1 METDNPILYHP
12 AAALVLF
19 KPEGNEQGLYIE
31 HYDMDDNGC
40 PVNPR
45 PLTLREAR
53 GLAKA
58 LDVRKEAEKA
68 FLRPQG
74 ILPPC
79 VLHLNPCEKGSVVW
93 YTKPQA
99 KTLHFA
105 DSLGLPSRQ
114 LQLPALVWAA
124 DRSRLFLYA
133 LKGKG
138 KPNLKTPLCFA
149 PFMNLY
155 ENGNVCMGSV
165 SVAIPK
171 TASLEEF
178 IAAWQGYFFDS
189 YFSHFIG
196 GNSPIQGNLV
206 SLYKDLMETGSPFPF
221 DVLLTNG
228 KTLKD
233 LLR

>member
-1 METDNPILYHP
+1 METDSPTLYHP

-19 KPEGNEQGLYIE
+19 KPEENEQGLYIE

-45 PLTLREAR
+45 PLNLREAR

-58 LDVRKEAEKA
+58 LDVGKEAEKA
-68 FLRPQG
+68 FLRPKG
-74 ILPPC
+74 LLPPC

-93 YTKPQA
+93 YTKPKA
-99 KTLHFA
+99 RTLHFA
-105 DSLGLPSRQ
+105 DRLGLPSGQ
-114 LQLPALVWAA
+114 LQLPALIWTA
-124 DRSRLFLYA
+124 DRNRLFLYA

-138 KPNLKTPLCFA
+138 KPSLNTPLCYA
-149 PFMNLY
+149 PFMNVY

-165 SVAIPK
+165 SVKIAK
-171 TASLEEF
+171 TAALEEF
-178 IAAWQGYFFDS
+178 IAAWEGYFFDS

-206 SLYKDLMETGSPFPF
+206 SLYKELMETGSPFPA
-221 DVLLTNG
+221 DVLLPNG
-228 KTLKD
+228 KTLIN

>member
-1 METDNPILYHP
+1 MEIDSPILYHP
-12 AAALVLF
+12 AAALVVF
-19 KPEGNEQGLYIE
+19 KPEGNERGLYIE

-45 PLTLREAR
+45 PLTMREAR
-53 GLAKA
+53 GFAKA
-58 LDVRKEAEKA
+58 LDAKKDTIKA

-74 ILPPC
+74 ILPAH
-79 VLHLNPCEKGSVVW
+79 VLHIDPSAKGSVVW
-93 YTKPQA
+93 YSKPQSR
-99 KTLHFA
+99 TLHFA
-105 DSLGLPSRQ
+105 DSLGLPSGQ
-114 LQLPALVWAA
+114 LCLPALVWVA
-124 DRSRLFLYA
+124 DRNRIFLYA

-138 KPNLKTPLCFA
+138 KPNLNTPLCYA

-155 ENGNVCMGSV
+155 GNGNVCMGSV
-165 SVAIPK
+165 KVAISK

-196 GNSPIQGNLV
+196 GNSPVKGNLV
-206 SLYKDLMETGSPFPF
+206 SLYKDLMETGNPFPAES
-221 DVLLTNG
+221 LLPNG

>member
-1 METDNPILYHP
+1 MEADNPTLYHP

-19 KPEGNEQGLYIE
+19 KPEGNERGLYFE

-58 LDVRKEAEKA
+58 LDAKKDAAKA

-74 ILPPC
+74 ILPAC

-93 YTKPQA
+93 YTKPQG

-105 DSLGLPSRQ
+105 ESLGLPSGQ
-114 LQLPALVWAA
+114 LQLPALIWAA

-133 LKGKG
+133 IKGKG
-138 KPNLKTPLCFA
+138 KPSLRAPLCYA

-165 SVAIPK
+165 RVEIAK
-171 TASLEEF
+171 TATLEEF
-178 IAAWQGYFFDS
+178 IAAWQGCFFGS

-196 GNSPIQGNLV
+196 GNSPISGNLV
-206 SLYKDLMETGSPFPF
+206 SLYRNLMETGDPFPV
-221 DVLLTNG
+221 DELILNG
-228 KTLKD
+228 KILKD